1 MMADNELKELERK
14 IFLQYFEDGFWDMY
28 IGLVLLAF
36 GLAIL
41 LDISYLAGVFAPVGI
56 IFLREGKSKITYTRI
71 GYIKFR
77 NKNKRNIASILVG
90 VFVFGL
96 LIFLFLSSGQTHP
109 FMDFLRNNMLLVIGT
124 IWGGALALAAV
135 FLNVKRFFLYA
146 VLVFIVISISDLVGS
161 LGLNLV
167 VAGIA
172 ITVIGLLVLVQFIH
186 KYPIIPNNEI

>member
-1 MMADNELKELERK
+1 MVDNELKELERK

-56 IFLREGKSKITYTRI
+56 IFLRGGKSKITYTRI

-96 LIFLFLSSGQTHP
+96 LIFLFLSNGQTHP
-109 FMDFLRNNMLLVIGT
+109 FTDFLKNNMLLVIGT

-135 FLNVKRFFLYA
+135 FLSVKRFFLYA

-172 ITVIGLLVLVQFIH
+172 ITVIGLLVLVQFIR
-186 KYPIIPNNEI
+186 KYPIIPDNEK